1 MEALKSDL
9 KETTLYMDCAHNV
22 CSCPDE
28 VEKLANEYN
37 SALSK
42 LIDKHTPRKTKT
54 VRTRTSTPWYS
65 SEICAARKLKRK
77 LERKWRKT
85 GLPEDFKAFKAQC
98 FHVTYMMND
107 ARRIFYTDFIAEN
120 SADQGKL
127 FRAAKKLL
135 AKKEVPHFPEY
146 CDNTVIANEIG
157 RFFARKIDLI
167 RSEIDANGPMNSEDQ
182 VMNNSADSNED
193 NALSSFL
200 LLTESDM
207 RDIIHRSARKSC
219 EFDPM
224 PTSLVL
230 SCLYELLPV
239 ITRMVNS
246 SLACGYFPSDWKE
259 ALVNPL
265 LKKDDLPHEFANL
278 RPVSNLQFIS
288 KLTERAVFDQVHRH
302 MIEYSLY
309 PALQSAYRKGHST
322 ETALLKVT
330 NDILMNMDRQHV
342 TLLVMLDLSA
352 AFDTVNHEI
361 LLNRL
366 DSRVGVKGQVLKWFA
381 SYRTNRSL
389 RVSFGQALSEKFE
402 LSYGVPQGSCLGPL
416 IYTIYASELRDII
429 EKHLPDAHT
438 YADDTQLYLSFRPA
452 ATSSQADAIAA
463 MEACIK
469 DIRAWMSRNKLML
482 NTGKTEVMIISTRQQ
497 LAKVELRSLHVG
509 DVEVSPVGVVRNL
522 GTWLDENMNMVTHI
536 NKTCKASY
544 FHLYNIRRIRNFL
557 TKQAT
562 ETLVHALIMGRVDYC
577 NSLLFGLPSIHLS
590 KLQRIQN
597 SAARL
602 VCSVSLYELENNAV
616 LPRILSIETLRTIQQ
631 RTFKKIC
638 IMSLGIVLTPP

>member
-1 MEALKSDL
+1 
-9 KETTLYMDCAHNV
+9 
-22 CSCPDE
+22 
-28 VEKLANEYN
+28 
-37 SALSK
+37 
-42 LIDKHTPRKTKT
+42 
-54 VRTRTSTPWYS
+54 
-65 SEICAARKLKRK
+65 
-77 LERKWRKT
+77 
-85 GLPEDFKAFKAQC
+85 
-98 FHVTYMMND
+98 MND

-167 RSEIDANGPMNSEDQ
+167 RSEINANGPMNSEDQ

-309 PALQSAYRKGHST
+309 PVLQSAYRKGHST

-361 LLNRL
+361 LLYRL

-381 SYRTNRSL
+381 SYRINRSL

-416 IYTIYASELRDII
+416 LYTIYASELRDII

-438 YADDTQLYLSFRPA
+438 
-452 ATSSQADAIAA
+452 
-463 MEACIK
+463 
-469 DIRAWMSRNKLML
+469 
-482 NTGKTEVMIISTRQQ
+482 
-497 LAKVELRSLHVG
+497 
-509 DVEVSPVGVVRNL
+509 
-522 GTWLDENMNMVTHI
+522 
-536 NKTCKASY
+536 
-544 FHLYNIRRIRNFL
+544 
-557 TKQAT
+557 
-562 ETLVHALIMGRVDYC
+562 
-577 NSLLFGLPSIHLS
+577 
-590 KLQRIQN
+590 
-597 SAARL
+597 
-602 VCSVSLYELENNAV
+602 
-616 LPRILSIETLRTIQQ
+616 
-631 RTFKKIC
+631 
-638 IMSLGIVLTPP
+638 

>member
-65 SEICAARKLKRK
+65 CAARKLKRK

-85 GLPEDFKAFKAQC
+85 GLPEDFKAFNAQC

-167 RSEIDANGPMNSEDQ
+167 RSEINANGPMNSEDQ

-309 PALQSAYRKGHST
+309 PVLQSAYRKGHST

-381 SYRTNRSL
+381 SYRINRSL

-416 IYTIYASELRDII
+416 LYTIYASELRDII

-438 YADDTQLYLSFRPA
+438 
-452 ATSSQADAIAA
+452 
-463 MEACIK
+463 
-469 DIRAWMSRNKLML
+469 
-482 NTGKTEVMIISTRQQ
+482 
-497 LAKVELRSLHVG
+497 
-509 DVEVSPVGVVRNL
+509 
-522 GTWLDENMNMVTHI
+522 
-536 NKTCKASY
+536 
-544 FHLYNIRRIRNFL
+544 
-557 TKQAT
+557 
-562 ETLVHALIMGRVDYC
+562 
-577 NSLLFGLPSIHLS
+577 
-590 KLQRIQN
+590 
-597 SAARL
+597 
-602 VCSVSLYELENNAV
+602 
-616 LPRILSIETLRTIQQ
+616 
-631 RTFKKIC
+631 
-638 IMSLGIVLTPP
+638 